1 MNVACQSPGSGALL
15 VAPPSGGKF
24 AAFRLKAG
32 QRTRRIVRAVGLGF
46 LLVAALVPPLPA
58 QSAPASPP
66 PVGASGAGGIAS
78 APSATTPATA
88 GTNPAATPFRLNIG
102 LEGQGQAGE
111 VSVALQS
118 VVVMTL
124 LSVAPSIV
132 LLMTSFT
139 RIVIVLGFV
148 RTALGTPSAPSNQIV
163 VGLALFLTLF
173 LMGPVVDR
181 VNGEA
186 LRPYL
191 DGKITSVE
199 ALDRATVPL
208 KQFMLKQTRTRD
220 LEYFLELGRFPPT
233 AVKDLP
239 MRVVVP
245 AFVISE
251 LQTAFQM
258 GFLLFLPFLVID
270 FLVSSVLMAL
280 GMMMMPPMTIALP
293 LKLLLFVLVD
303 GWHLV
308 VRSLVQSFAA

>member
-1 MNVACQSPGSGALL
+1 MTAAINAGNAGPGRLRRSAWVVALKLALL
-15 VAPPSGGKF
+15 VLAIVFLVPTAHAQVAPPAQPS
-24 AAFRLKAG
+24 AG
-32 QRTRRIVRAVGLGF
+32 AT
-46 LLVAALVPPLPA
+46 
-58 QSAPASPP
+58 PP
-66 PVGASGAGGIAS
+66 PSAASSGK
-78 APSATTPATA
+78 
-88 GTNPAATPFRLNIG
+88 AAPFRLNIG
-102 LEGQGQAGE
+102 LEGQGQTGE
-111 VSVALQS
+111 VGVALQI
-118 VVVMTL
+118 VIVMTL

-148 RTALGTPSAPSNQIV
+148 RTALGTPSAPSNQVV
-163 VGLALFLTLF
+163 VGLSLFLTFF

-181 VNGEA
+181 VNDDA
-186 LRPYL
+186 IRPYL

-199 ALDRATVPL
+199 AFDRAAVPL
-208 KQFMLKQTRTRD
+208 KGFMLKQTRTRD
-220 LEYFLELGRFPPT
+220 LEYFLQLGGFPPT

-239 MRVVVP
+239 MRVVMP

-303 GWHLV
+303 GWQLV
-308 VRSLVQSFAA
+308 VRSLVQSFA

>member
-1 MNVACQSPGSGALL
+1 MSSTTTTTTPVTSP
-15 VAPPSGGKF
+15 P
-24 AAFRLKAG
+24 AA
-32 QRTRRIVRAVGLGF
+32 
-46 LLVAALVPPLPA
+46 AA
-58 QSAPASPP
+58 APA
-66 PVGASGAGGIAS
+66 
-78 APSATTPATA
+78 
-88 GTNPAATPFRLNIG
+88 AANQDPFHLNIG
-102 LEGQGQAGE
+102 LEGTSQPGQ
-111 VSVALQS
+111 VSVAVQI
-118 VVVMTL
+118 VIVMTL

-132 LLMTSFT
+132 LLMTTFT

-163 VGLALFLTLF
+163 IGLALFLTFF
-173 LMGPVVDR
+173 LMGPVFDR
-181 VNGEA
+181 VQKEA
-186 LRPYL
+186 LSPYL
-191 DGKITSVE
+191 DGAITSTE

-208 KQFMLKQTRTRD
+208 KEFMLKQTRTRD
-220 LEYFLELGRFPPT
+220 LEYFLELGHFGPT

-239 MRVVVP
+239 IRVVVP
-245 AFVISE
+245 AYVISE

-308 VRSLVQSFAA
+308 VKSLVQSFA